1 MTTEPLPPEE
11 PPVAGATSWAPPVE
25 PVPPERGYD
34 LGAAAAGIV
43 FVAAGLAFLL
53 DRLGAIEIPNGVV
66 LPGVIVGLGLALVVS
81 SMQRRGA
88 VER

>member
-1 MTTEPLPPEE
+1 
-11 PPVAGATSWAPPVE
+11 
-25 PVPPERGYD
+25 
-34 LGAAAAGIV
+34 V